1 MILSRLCRRPITRC
15 IGRGFTMFWLLA
27 GFASPAW
34 SQPSSGPSSSELVLV
49 GGKIVTV
56 DPQFRIVQAMRIRD
70 NRIVALGTDEEILR
84 AAAPDAQRID
94 LGGRTVLPGLIDS
107 HVHAPA
113 AAVYEFDHPQPT
125 MNSIA
130 DVLQYI
136 ADRAKVVP
144 EGQWIRLQQV
154 FVTRLEE
161 RRFPTREE
169 LDTAAPH
176 HPVIYRTGP
185 DAALNSLAL
194 QLSGIDRDYEL
205 PAGSTGKI
213 ERDPQT
219 GEPTGILRGAS
230 QHISFRESQQSPSF
244 EQHAAHLRQLIQD
257 YNSVGITSI
266 SDRSATDSGI
276 SLYQHL
282 LDNDQLSCRV
292 FLYYNV
298 DGQGRRRRFASKS

>member
-1 MILSRLCRRPITRC
+1 
-15 IGRGFTMFWLLA
+15 
-27 GFASPAW
+27 
-34 SQPSSGPSSSELVLV
+34 
-49 GGKIVTV
+49 
-56 DPQFRIVQAMRIRD
+56 
-70 NRIVALGTDEEILR
+70 ALGTDEEILR
-84 AAAPDAQRID
+84 DASPDARRIE

-113 AAVYEFDHPQPT
+113 AAVYEFDHPQPV

-130 DVLQYI
+130 DVLSYI

-194 QLSGIDRDYEL
+194 QLSGIDRDYKL
-205 PAGSTGKI
+205 PPDSTGKI

-230 QHISFRESQQSPSF
+230 QHINFRESQQSPSF
-244 EQHAAHLRQLIQD
+244 DQHAAHLRQLIQD

-266 SDRSATDSGI
+266 SDRAATDSGI
-276 SLYQHL
+276 ALYQHL
-282 LDNDQLSCRV
+282 FDNNQRSCRV
-292 FLYYNV
+292 C
-298 DGQGRRRRFASKS
+298 